1 MDDGVFASLVE
12 IWADGKDDWELELQ
26 LLFGLLHG

>member
-12 IWADGKDDWELELQ
+12 IGADGEDDWELELQ
-26 LLFGLLHG
+26 LLFGHSA